1 MAYVGMTRGKD
12 ENHAFIYQPI
22 TGEGDHEHN
31 DLAAGGQI
39 HTIRRGNKYAAAH
52 YFRMI
57 LANDDRPRTMH
68 TEAERADR
76 NLLPAIVGGLLDR
89 NDERRTTRNAQWRQ
103 HSAQARS
110 REAAYQRLVNA
121 TRDTS
126 EQAAAREQSA
136 DGDSLEL

>member
-1 MAYVGMTRGKD
+1 
-12 ENHAFIYQPI
+12 
-22 TGEGDHEHN
+22 
-31 DLAAGGQI
+31 
-39 HTIRRGNKYAAAH
+39 
-52 YFRMI
+52 
-57 LANDDRPRTMH
+57 MH